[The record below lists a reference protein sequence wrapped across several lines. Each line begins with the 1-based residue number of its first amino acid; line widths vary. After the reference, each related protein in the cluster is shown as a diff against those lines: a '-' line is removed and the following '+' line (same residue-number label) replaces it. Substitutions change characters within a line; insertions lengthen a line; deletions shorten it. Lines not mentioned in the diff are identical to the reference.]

1 MTEHVTGRTQAGAP
15 DVDVSV
21 VLPTFNERDNIC
33 DLAEAIRAELTPT
46 GCRYEILVVDDSS
59 PDGTADV
66 VRAHFGTVRDP
77 RGEAA
82 PLDDGAGCVR
92 LFVRTQDKGLAKSIR
107 AGLEW
112 AQGRTLVVMDTDF
125 NHDPAMIP
133 QMVDLLRYYD
143 LVIGSRFVMRGG
155 MEDQLRYRF
164 SLLYNYFIRFLFHTQ
179 IQDNLSGFFAVRR
192 ERLFEV
198 QDKFDQIFY
207 GYGDYFI
214 RLLLV
219 AWRSNWRILEVPVF
233 YILRRHGDSKT
244 GFWSI
249 FKQYTAA
256 VLKLR
261 VQGL

>member
-33 DLAEAIRAELTPT
+33 DLAEAIRRELTPT

-112 AQGRTLVVMDTDF
+112 AQGRTLVLVTHKPSMLSLVGRIIVVDGGKVVMDGPRDEVLRALSR
-125 NHDPAMIP
+125 PA
-133 QMVDLLRYYD
+133 
-143 LVIGSRFVMRGG
+143 G
-155 MEDQLRYRF
+155 
-164 SLLYNYFIRFLFHTQ
+164 
-179 IQDNLSGFFAVRR
+179 
-192 ERLFEV
+192 V
-198 QDKFDQIFY
+198 Q
-207 GYGDYFI
+207 
-214 RLLLV
+214 
-219 AWRSNWRILEVPVF
+219 VP
-233 YILRRHGDSKT
+233 
-244 GFWSI
+244 
-249 FKQYTAA
+249 A
-256 VLKLR
+256 
-261 VQGL
+261 